1 MFYFRVVLLIVF
13 LVLDRGLVVGAG
25 AAPTKMIV
33 AYASISPRVAPLWA
47 AQEQGFFKKYG
58 IETELIFVR
67 GAPTLVAALTS
78 GDMDIGYTG
87 GTAVLGASAAG
98 IDLKILAVLTNRV
111 TYDLVAR
118 PGIKSPEDLRG
129 KRFGVTSIGGTLWMG
144 AVLGLERLGID
155 TNRDDIRF
163 LVIGD
168 QVVLSQALEDNRI
181 DATVVDIVF
190 SKRLREK
197 GFPILAEFHKTDLPI
212 TSTSVV
218 ARGAYIQKNSR
229 LMENFMKAMLEGMA
243 FVLGP
248 VNRAATLKI
257 LQRRLRV
264 NEKEAEEGFSDIA
277 IGMDKKPFPSMAGL
291 RNIQRLMK
299 LRNPKLGNAKV
310 EDLVDDQILRR
321 LDESGFIDK
330 LFAAY
335 GVK

>member
-1 MFYFRVVLLIVF
+1 MLNLRVVLLLVFTILTETIV
-13 LVLDRGLVVGAG
+13 VEA
-25 AAPTKMIV
+25 ATAPTKVVV

-47 AQEQGFFKKYG
+47 AQEFGFFKKNG
-58 IETELIFVR
+58 IEAELVFVR

-118 PGIKSPEDLRG
+118 PGIKSAEDLRG

-168 QVVLSQALEDNRI
+168 QLVLSQALEENRI

-264 NEKEAEEGFSDIA
+264 NEKEAEEGFADIA
-277 IGMDKKPFPSMAGL
+277 IGMDKKPFPSMDGL

-299 LRNPKLGNAKV
+299 LRNPKMGNAKV

>member
-1 MFYFRVVLLIVF
+1 
-13 LVLDRGLVVGAG
+13 LVV
-25 AAPTKMIV
+25 
-33 AYASISPRVAPLWA
+33 
-47 AQEQGFFKKYG
+47 
-58 IETELIFVR
+58 
-67 GAPTLVAALTS
+67 
-78 GDMDIGYTG
+78 
-87 GTAVLGASAAG
+87 
-98 IDLKILAVLTNRV
+98 
-111 TYDLVAR
+111 R
-118 PGIKSPEDLRG
+118 PEIKRPEDLRG

-168 QVVLSQALEDNRI
+168 QVVLSHALEENRI

-190 SKRLREK
+190 SKRLHEK
-197 GFPILAEFHKTDLPI
+197 GFPILAEFHKSNLPI
-212 TSTSVV
+212 ASTSVV
-218 ARGAYIQKNSR
+218 ARGAYIQKNPR
-229 LMENFMKAMLEGMA
+229 VMESFMKAMLEGMA

-248 VNRAATLKI
+248 VNKAATLKI
-257 LQRRLRV
+257 LQRRMRV
-264 NEKEAEEGFSDIA
+264 NEKEAEEGFVDIA
-277 IGMDKKPFPSMAGL
+277 IGMDKKPYPSMDGL

-299 LRNPKLGNAKV
+299 LRNPKIGNAKV

>member
-13 LVLDRGLVVGAG
+13 LVLDGGLVAGAG

-47 AQEQGFFKKYG
+47 AQEQGFFKKNG
-58 IETELIFVR
+58 IEAELIFVR

-118 PGIKSPEDLRG
+118 PGIKSAEDLRG

-168 QVVLSQALEDNRI
+168 QLVLSQALEDNRI

-218 ARGAYIQKNSR
+218 ARGSYIQKNSR

-277 IGMDKKPFPSMAGL
+277 IGMDKKPYPSMDGL

-299 LRNPKLGNAKV
+299 LRNPKIGNAKV